1 MLLLNRTDPR
11 VASTMGVSRTLS
23 NAAALDPLTD
33 KGIECD
39 QEIMRA
45 LASTQLRG
53 KQEDVTYNEKVLAR

>member
-1 MLLLNRTDPR
+1 
-11 VASTMGVSRTLS
+11 MGVSRTLS